1 MSKFKTIKQLPISE
15 QPYERCERYGAEY
28 LTDAELLSVVIRSG
42 TKSRK
47 SYEVAQDVLMLK
59 DECEGLKGLSNVTL
73 NELMKIKGIG
83 RVKAIQILCVVE
95 LTKRMSKAVSSK
107 GVFFNSVESIANY
120 FMQEM
125 RSLDT
130 EQVTLVLLNSKNKL
144 IKEIRLSKGTVNATL
159 TTPREVFIYALK
171 YEAVNFVILHNHPSG
186 DPTPSKED
194 VAITNRLKDSSKMI
208 GINLI
213 DHIIIGDNKYTS
225 FCELGLI

>member
-1 MSKFKTIKQLPISE
+1 MDKNRTIKQLPLSE

-47 SYEVAQDVLMLK
+47 SWEVAQDVLMVK
-59 DECEGLKGLSNVTL
+59 DGCQGLKGLNNVTL

-95 LTKRMSKAVSSK
+95 LTKRMSKAVGNK
-107 GVFFNSVESIANY
+107 GVFFNTPESIADY

-125 RSLDT
+125 RHLDT
-130 EQVTLVLLNSKNKL
+130 EQVTLVLLNLKNKL
-144 IKEIRLSKGTVNATL
+144 IKEIRLSKGTVNAAL

-171 YEAVNFVILHNHPSG
+171 YEAVNFVIIHNHPSG

-194 VAITNRLKDSSKMI
+194 IRLTNRLKECSKI
-208 GINLI
+208 VGINLI
-213 DHIIIGDNKYTS
+213 DHIIIGDNIYTS
-225 FCELGLI
+225 LGEMGLI